1 MISDALYPPSPKD
14 PPVGF
19 ETTTAY
25 RVRVVLVLLSLLLFL
40 AIYLGLVVASG
51 WLVLWA
57 LGGPTSRKNDF
68 GFMDFLLV
76 VGAAMLF
83 LFFLKGLFK
92 RSRRDVDKLVEVR
105 EKEQPELFAFV
116 RQLCKDAG
124 APLPKGIY
132 LTHEVNAA
140 VFYPRSLLSLIFP
153 ARKNLLIG
161 VGLVNLLNL
170 SELKAVL
177 AHEFGHF
184 TQSSMKLGQYVYVAN
199 QAIYDMAFARDSWD
213 EWLAKWRSIDLRI
226 SFPAWIITGI
236 VFVLRHF
243 LKLIFRVVNIAN
255 LSLSRQMEFNADLN
269 AVRLT
274 GSDALI
280 SGLWKTE
287 RGGLAM
293 QRALALL
300 HSMAEHGKFSDDLFF
315 HQTSELERLDDL
327 LDKQGQKSAYVKSLR
342 EPYSYGQA
350 VHFQVGDDHAPSM
363 WSTHPA
369 NREREI
375 NAKKVYVKQ
384 EPVET
389 PSWKLL
395 VGRNP
400 LKKRLTLLAYDEVLG
415 FQVQASRCLPA
426 AEVQDL
432 AKEDEQER
440 EQAAHYHGLYEN
452 RIIELGD
459 IDKLIL
465 SLDAEGAPDEAK
477 LREKAI
483 AWTGARLASFMG
495 KHKRV
500 NEDIATLS
508 AAVPTERGKS
518 KKTFELRGK
527 TRSIDEAAKLLE
539 EAAAKAEEIRKRMKT
554 ADRALFRFFYSRA
567 KGSPE
572 VREELVR
579 RYRFLLSVQELIV
592 LLRTQERV
600 VGNVIEML
608 QKNNE
613 MSQEQFHSVVA
624 ALQGCYGALERAEVM
639 SRKIR
644 LPKLTHLDEGATA
657 ASFVMPEGILE
668 PMNPAR
674 IEGPWLVKMMRQ
686 LDQALGRLRKLHFK
700 NLGVLLKLQEDLAPE
715 LYAPTDASAKAE
727 AETETDTG
735 ADVGAEAGAEAEA
748 EAATEQGGQPA

>member
-1 MISDALYPPSPKD
+1 MLSDALYPPSPKE
-14 PPVGF
+14 PAVGF

-68 GFMDFLLV
+68 GFLDFMLT

-92 RSRRDVDKLVEVR
+92 RSRRDVNKLVEVR

-124 APLPKGIY
+124 APFPKGIY

-213 EWLAKWRSIDLRI
+213 EWLAKWRSIDLRV
-226 SFPAWIITGI
+226 SFPAWIITAI

-243 LKLIFRVVNIAN
+243 LKLVFRVVNIAN

-293 QRALALL
+293 QRALGLL
-300 HSMAEHGKFSDDLFF
+300 HSMAEHGKYSDDLFF
-315 HQTSELERLDDL
+315 HQTSELDRLDVL
-327 LDKQGQKSAYVKSLR
+327 LDKQEERSAYVKSLR

-350 VHFQVGDDHAPSM
+350 VHFQMGDDHAPSM

-389 PSWKLL
+389 SAWKLL
-395 VGRNP
+395 IGRNR
-400 LKKRLTLLAYDEVLG
+400 LKQRLTLLAYDEVLG
-415 FQVQASRCLPA
+415 FQVQASNCLPA
-426 AEVQDL
+426 AEVQGL
-432 AKEDEQER
+432 AKEDERER
-440 EQAAHYHGLYEN
+440 EQADHYHGFYEN

-459 IDKLIL
+459 IDKLAL
-465 SLDAEGAPDEAK
+465 TLDAEDAPDEAK
-477 LREKAI
+477 LREKAA
-483 AWTGARLASFMG
+483 AWTGEKLASFMG
-495 KHKRV
+495 KYRRV
-500 NEDIATLS
+500 NEDIATLTT
-508 AAVPTERGKS
+508 AIEGGRS
-518 KKTFELRGK
+518 KKPFELRG
-527 TRSIDEAAKLLE
+527 EALSPDKAVKLLE
-539 EAAAKAEEIRKRMKT
+539 DAAAKAEEMRKRMKT
-554 ADRALFRFFYSRA
+554 ADRALFRFFYWKA
-567 KGSPE
+567 KGSPQA
-572 VREELVR
+572 REELVR

-592 LLRTQERV
+592 LLRTQERT
-600 VGNVIEML
+600 VGHVIDML

-613 MSQEQFHSVVA
+613 MSQEQFQSVVA
-624 ALQGCYGALERAEVM
+624 ALEGCYGALAQAEV
-639 SRKIR
+639 KCKQLR

-657 ASFVMPEGILE
+657 ASFVMPEGILD
-668 PMNPAR
+668 PMAPTR
-674 IEGPWLVKMMRQ
+674 IEGPWLAQMMRQ

-700 NLGVLLKLQEDLAPE
+700 NLGVLLKLQEELAPE
-715 LYAPTDASAKAE
+715 LY
-727 AETETDTG
+727 G
-735 ADVGAEAGAEAEA
+735 
-748 EAATEQGGQPA
+748 ATEQGGQPA